1 MSKFELQ
8 VILRAMSHFEINK
21 AVAEKLGFTVEKHSM
36 MDVGKVFVIVDIDQL
51 SGRGNVS
58 YRKIP
63 DYCKSWADAGPV
75 IEKYQI
81 SLIKDISCGDWEA
94 AEALEFIHGS
104 IDSGNYKKN
113 KSPLVAA
120 MLVFLDMEVV

>member
-1 MSKFELQ
+1 MSKFKIKIKLK
-8 VILRAMSHFEINK
+8 AMLHFEINK
-21 AVAEKLGFTVEKHSM
+21 AVAEKLGENTYTNTFPNGSSEEVTFE
-36 MDVGKVFVIVDIDQL
+36 IL
-51 SGRGNVS
+51 N
-58 YRKIP
+58 P
-63 DYCKSWADAGPV
+63 TDYCNSWADAGPV